1 MKKKSIF
8 IIMLLCMMLVLSACG
23 GSEVTITSTEGEE
36 ISVPKNV
43 KFEAGKFS
51 TDVSELTVALAEG
64 ETEQLQF
71 FTNLE
76 SADFTGSAD
85 IEALCAWA
93 AENPHVDVL
102 YTVTLPDGTVL
113 DTKSRSADL
122 SAYSGEDVRLAADSL
137 RLLPGL
143 KSIELGAE
151 RAGLTWEDID
161 VLQQACPGVKIKYV
175 FDLYGK
181 DIDLQ
186 NTQLNLR
193 NVGVYDWYEGC
204 TQLRQALDHM
214 PQLTYADLDN
224 AGVPSSE
231 MEKLMEEY
239 PHVDFVWRIW
249 FGSDFNYSVRTD
261 VEMILASKPSTGG
274 YISAENS
281 ADLKY
286 CTKVKYL
293 DLGHNGTLTD
303 ISFVEHMPE
312 LEVAIIAMTGI
323 SDLSPFMSCP
333 ELEYLEMQTTKITD
347 LSPLAGLTKLRHI
360 NAAAIPALSDITPLY
375 NITELER
382 LWIGGYSAVPR
393 EQFEEM
399 QKRAPGCKICAEGLQ
414 DPTTGGWRTSMHP
427 EGYMIADPRYILLRM
442 QFNDYTN
449 KSYSFYWND
458 PLYENYTMK

>member
-1 MKKKSIF
+1 MKKKSLF
-8 IIMLLCMMLVLSACG
+8 ITMLLCLCLLLAGCG
-23 GSEVTITSTEGEE
+23 GNETVTTPEGEE
-36 ISVPKNV
+36 IVIPKSV
-43 KFEAGKFS
+43 KFTEGKFD
-51 TDVSELTVALAEG
+51 TDVTELSIVLAEG
-64 ETEQLQF
+64 EVELLDSF
-71 FTNLE
+71 VYLE

-85 IEALCAWA
+85 IEAIHAWA
-93 AENPHVDVL
+93 LENPHVDVL
-102 YTVTLPDGTVL
+102 YTVNLPDGTVL

-122 SAYSGEDVRLAADSL
+122 SAYTGEDIRLACESL
-137 RLLPGL
+137 KLLPGL
-143 KSIELGAE
+143 KSVELGSE
-151 RAGLTWEDID
+151 RAGLTWEDIGF
-161 VLQQACPGVKIKYV
+161 LQQACPDVKVKYT

-181 DIDLQ
+181 DVDLQ
-186 NTQLNLR
+186 NTHLNLR
-193 NVGVYDWYEGC
+193 DVGVYDWYEGC

-214 PQLTYADLDN
+214 TELTYADLDN

-231 MEKLMEEY
+231 MEKLMAEY

-303 ISFVEHMPE
+303 ISFVENMPE

-323 SDLSPFMSCP
+323 SDLTPFTKCP
-333 ELEYLEMQTTKITD
+333 NLEYLEMQTTKITD
-347 LSPLAGLTKLRHI
+347 LSPLAGLTNLRHI
-360 NAAAIPALSDITPLY
+360 NAAGIPTLSDISPLY

-382 LWIGGYSAVPR
+382 LWVGGYSAVPR

-399 QKRAPGCKICAEGLQ
+399 QKRAPDCRICAEGLQ

-442 QFNDYTN
+442 QFNDYKN
-449 KSYSFYWND
+449 SSYSFYWND